1 MEVLD
6 RRSLNTSCMALR
18 FRFCL
23 LETDINMYT
32 QGRRRKIPATSC
44 RKTMSSVGSKGHRLC
59 IPWKLLLLL
68 LSRLYNAR
76 FRKSITV
83 LCA

>member
-44 RKTMSSVGSKGHRLC
+44 RKIMSSVGSKGHRLC
-59 IPWKLLLLL
+59 ILWKLFVFCGVDSTMPGLENL
-68 LSRLYNAR
+68 
-76 FRKSITV
+76 
-83 LCA
+83 